1 MMFVQQVQGFGAGGV
16 IGYRD
21 RVRHHE
27 IVHARRHITEIGW
40 QRIVK
45 AGEHRI
51 DARVG
56 IATPRGGIANFA
68 PHLFESGVG
77 DRGANRVGVR
87 VFVTN
92 DESGR
97 SVDHK
102 NVGQTTRRDA

>member
-21 RVRHHE
+21 RVWHHE